1 MKYRVF
7 NTQAQAVAAETVVS
21 IEKGYPQS
29 GINAASGVIVPE
41 AVTQRWA
48 VVQQIQDGRWVFE
61 SPDEEGV
68 EAGPNWFP
76 PTNGVS

>member
-1 MKYRVF
+1 MRYRVF
-7 NTQAQAVAAETVVS
+7 NTQALAVQAEAVVS

-29 GINAASGVIVPE
+29 GINAASGVVVPE

-68 EAGPNWFP
+68 EAGPNWFSA
-76 PTNGVS
+76 TSAIS